1 MDDDLRLGRRFRAL
15 RHRLGW
21 RQGDVGE
28 AAEVSQDTV
37 SRTERGQISG
47 VSVPALRRQAA
58 ALGGELRIE
67 LLFRGGELDRLMDE
81 GHAALVGAVV
91 ARLDSLGWETRPEVS
106 FSVYGERGSID
117 VVAWHAASGTLLVIE
132 VKTELVSIE
141 ETLRRHDVKFRLA
154 AGVVAERFGWKAR
167 RVARLLVLP
176 DGSTARAQVRRNDAV
191 LRAAL
196 PVRGPALRAWLRA
209 PSGSVDGLAFVPF
222 TRGERGSRPPAVR
235 KRIRRRPEAPDGP
248 S

>member
-1 MDDDLRLGRRFRAL
+1 
-15 RHRLGW
+15 
-21 RQGDVGE
+21 
-28 AAEVSQDTV
+28 
-37 SRTERGQISG
+37 
-47 VSVPALRRQAA
+47 
-58 ALGGELRIE
+58 
-67 LLFRGGELDRLMDE
+67 MDE
-81 GHAALVGAVV
+81 GHATLVGAVV

-106 FSVYGERGSID
+106 FSVYGKRGSID

-141 ETLRRHDVKFRLA
+141 ETLRRHDVKVRLA

-196 PVRGPALRAWLRA
+196 PVRGPALRTWLRT
-209 PSGSVDGLAFVPF
+209 PSGSVEGLAFVPF
-222 TRGERGSRPPAVR
+222 TRGERGSRPPAAR
-235 KRIRRRPEAPDGP
+235 KRIRRRPEAPHGP